1 MPSPSI
7 TASMLYNLTTCEHR
21 LYLDTFGDL
30 SQRGEPN
37 AFIQLLWEKG
47 TLFEKEVMTGLGL
60 PFHDLSSYR
69 GKDKECHTREAMD

>member
-7 TASMLYNLTTCEHR
+7 TASMLYNLTSCEHR

-37 AFIQLLWEKG
+37 VFIQLLWEKERS
-47 TLFEKEVMTGLGL
+47 LK
-60 PFHDLSSYR
+60 
-69 GKDKECHTREAMD
+69 KK